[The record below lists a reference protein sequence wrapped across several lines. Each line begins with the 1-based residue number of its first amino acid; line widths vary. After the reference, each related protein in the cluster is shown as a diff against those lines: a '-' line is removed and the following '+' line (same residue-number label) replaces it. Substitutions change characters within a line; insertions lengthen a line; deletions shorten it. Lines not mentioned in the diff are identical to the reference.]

1 MKYNS
6 LDLPIIPKL
15 DKTGFDFVY
24 IAESLGVAYL
34 TMADKLCFVEK
45 SGGFTGNVMRRLDAN
60 GEYEYFNV
68 YEWAIAL
75 TEEGREQMVEFYPGL
90 NFSTWTLIAE
100 NENVN
105 FVAVHRGP
113 HWTNTDLYDQDGN
126 LFLKA
131 SLPFCSRSF
140 WLGVSLGLAG
150 KGLPPIKTA
159 EPVGYLYGHVAKE
172 GETPTHTINGVD
184 YVGAVLPDIYTVY
197 TPELQKTHPYV
208 GIYCCGNYF
217 NQYSLLALPQ
227 DAYYDYDLAGDDS
240 AFMFEGKPAY
250 DSDIMIGETEWPQ
263 MELIRGGKS
272 VGQIP
277 VNQSGYRLIWTNFDV
292 LNEDGSVHTA
302 TIDPIPIYE

>member
-45 SGGFTGNVMRRLDAN
+45 SGGFTGNVMKRLDAN

-150 KGLPPIKTA
+150 KGLPPIKTG
-159 EPVGYLYGHVAKE
+159 EPIGYLYGHIAKE

-184 YVGAVLPDIYTVY
+184 YVGAVFPDIYNLF
-197 TPELQKTHPYV
+197 TPEMQKEYPYV
-208 GIYCCGNYF
+208 WLNGPY
-217 NQYSLLALPQ
+217 
-227 DAYYDYDLAGDDS
+227 YYDESTPNYDLLVTPVPLVFKSDS
-240 AFMFEGKPAY
+240 N
-250 DSDIMIGETEWPQ
+250 
-263 MELIRGGKS
+263 LIRTDEGGYYVWKWKNGEWDEPIDQS
-272 VGQIP
+272 DNTYGIRVWEGLLWSNHDVLYEDSREVYFAASEPIP
-277 VNQSGYRLIWTNFDV
+277 V
-292 LNEDGSVHTA
+292 
-302 TIDPIPIYE
+302 YE